1 MFVVDVAHFGFVP
14 SSMSCD
20 NFFITSTSSEQYL
33 PIPLDGVFFM
43 FFYVS
48 MFFCAITEFFWSCS
62 PFSLLIYKCWSSCK
76 GISLHGHWV
85 CFNHSLFIE
94 VNKTSF
100 APVCFLFA
108 YSLDLEKNS
117 APSYVFLLLCDLPP
131 LCHCQTPCPPFSL
144 FFASVRV
151 HGRCV
156 VKISHNHCHHRNLFM
171 EVNKTSKPH
180 PPCHVVIAIA
190 AMSLVLLFL
199 CLYFY
204 VGVKAPLLDL
214 FALVFPFVQVLK
226 LAHDTKCVKL
236 HMTFAIALAC
246 SPYC

>member
-1 MFVVDVAHFGFVP
+1 
-14 SSMSCD
+14 
-20 NFFITSTSSEQYL
+20 
-33 PIPLDGVFFM
+33 
-43 FFYVS
+43 
-48 MFFCAITEFFWSCS
+48 
-62 PFSLLIYKCWSSCK
+62 
-76 GISLHGHWV
+76 
-85 CFNHSLFIE
+85 
-94 VNKTSF
+94 
-100 APVCFLFA
+100 
-108 YSLDLEKNS
+108 
-117 APSYVFLLLCDLPP
+117 
-131 LCHCQTPCPPFSL
+131 
-144 FFASVRV
+144 
-151 HGRCV
+151 
-156 VKISHNHCHHRNLFM
+156 M